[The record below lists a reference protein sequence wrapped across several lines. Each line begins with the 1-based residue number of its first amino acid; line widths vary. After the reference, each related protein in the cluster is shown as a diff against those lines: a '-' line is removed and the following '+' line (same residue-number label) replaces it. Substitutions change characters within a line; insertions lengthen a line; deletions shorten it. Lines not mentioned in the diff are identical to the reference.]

1 MKYSLFK
8 DEVGFTINLFIDKK
22 TILGD
27 ISGVCPGGQIT
38 VILRSSG
45 AGKTSLINFLAC
57 RITNPPLT
65 KIEGSLTAN
74 GQPYDY
80 SKFYSFSSYVMQIDI
95 LMEL

>member
-1 MKYSLFK
+1 MQLSKN
-8 DEVGFTINLFIDKK
+8 DVGFTINLFIDKK
-22 TILGD
+22 TIVND
-27 ISGVCPGGQIT
+27 ISGVCPGGQIAA
-38 VILRSSG
+38 ILRSSG
-45 AGKTSLINFLAC
+45 EGKTSLLNVLAC
-57 RITNPPLT
+57 RITNTALT